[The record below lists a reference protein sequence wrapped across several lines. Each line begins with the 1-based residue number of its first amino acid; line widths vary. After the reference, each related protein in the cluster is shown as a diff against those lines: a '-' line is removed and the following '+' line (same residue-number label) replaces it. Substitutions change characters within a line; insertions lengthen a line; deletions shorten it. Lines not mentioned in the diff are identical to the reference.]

1 MAIIRDIPGVKVSI
15 ESKGGPLKE
24 YDDDDESDSNWKLKD
39 VTSSKRRRISKYIEC
54 ESDAEFNIKLEI
66 TRAFDL
72 AEKTGQYD
80 SITFLALVDGNP
92 VARHYP
98 RYKEIQPRGWSG
110 FIDGSYMRVSP
121 TEVSYRPLKFCSI
134 TRGALI
140 LNIKTNPRVYSPL
153 NLTKLSGVYGHYPC

>member
-54 ESDAEFNIKLEI
+54 ESDAKFNIRLEV
-66 TRAFDL
+66 TSAFDL
-72 AEKTGQYD
+72 DDGNGQFD

-153 NLTKLSGVYGHYPC
+153 NLTKLS